1 MSFTNE
7 EQIEEIL
14 IESHSYGIRLEV
26 MEEARAI
33 MGSDPKL
40 RKVDAYERAFR
51 VVKQRFAFLL
61 GKDHSDR

>member
-40 RKVDAYERAFR
+40 RKVDAYESVPCSETEVRI
-51 VVKQRFAFLL
+51 LI
-61 GKDHSDR
+61 G